1 MESIMNKFFAKT
13 LTALATFGL
22 LSAAGPAVADRPDWA
37 EKNDATIVEAAVGIS
52 GGLFAFDDNPND
64 FDILV
69 TAVVATGYIGDPL
82 GTDDFTVFAPID
94 GAFVGLVEFLIGGPL
109 TDDNMNGSV
118 EDEAVNVL
126 VGALGV
132 DGIRA
137 VLDYHVTDGVR
148 NSRSVTR
155 ARQVTMLDGNTI
167 SAGGGFVDAIGSD
180 AGFVATDIRLLDGMI
195 HVIDSVL
202 LPFVP

>member
-1 MESIMNKFFAKT
+1 MSNIFGKSIA
-13 LTALATFGL
+13 ALAAVGL
-22 LSAAGPAVADRPDWA
+22 LTAAGPAAADRPGWA
-37 EKNDATIVEAAVGIS
+37 FKNDATIVDAAVGIS
-52 GGLFAFDDNPND
+52 GGLFAFDDNPAD

-82 GTDDFTVFAPID
+82 GTDDFTVFAPVD
-94 GAFVGLVEFLIGGPL
+94 GAFVGLVEAVLGGPL
-109 TDDNMNGSV
+109 TDGNLNGSV

-126 VGALGV
+126 VGLLGV

-155 ARQVTMLDGNTI
+155 AQQVTMLDGNTI
-167 SAGGGFVDAIGSD
+167 SARDGFVEAIGSD
-180 AGFVATDIRLLDGMI
+180 ADFLATDIRLLDGMI
-195 HVIDSVL
+195 HVIDAVL
-202 LPFVP
+202 LPF

>member
-1 MESIMNKFFAKT
+1 MSNIFRKSLA
-13 LTALATFGL
+13 ALAAVGL
-22 LSAAGPAVADRPDWA
+22 LTAAGPAAADRPNWA
-37 EKNDATIVEAAVGIS
+37 VKNDATIVEAAVGIS
-52 GGLFAFDDNPND
+52 GGVFAFDDNPND

-94 GAFVGLVEFLIGGPL
+94 GAFIELVESVLGGPL

-118 EDEAVNVL
+118 EDEAVGVL
-126 VGALGV
+126 VVLLGG

-155 ARQVTMLDGNTI
+155 AQQVTMLDGNTI
-167 SAGGGFVDAIGSD
+167 FAGGGFVEAIGSD
-180 AGFVATDIRLLDGMI
+180 ANFLATDIRLLDGMI
-195 HVIDSVL
+195 HVIDTVL
-202 LPFVP
+202 LPF